1 MGEWG
6 AGQRERREEGTRSAP
21 ASAAPGLRLPSRS
34 RGPWPCA
41 PPRLSLGHRVP
52 QRSAAGES
60 LSRQPPLSGLHAPR
74 YITRDREEPA
84 AASALPQLGP
94 PRPPGAPRPRPS
106 PPPARPPARRPPSC
120 GGAAPLTWPWP
131 QPPALL
137 APPIAVHAPTPTPP
151 WVVPTSARQAGQSA
165 VPGLSS
171 SGRPVLAFPPSKSLS
186 LTQGF
191 WTAPPAIRRC
201 GRQPCCLEERRQGP
215 RQRGN

>member
-1 MGEWG
+1 MGCGAAGAPGRGDSIG
-6 AGQRERREEGTRSAP
+6 AGERSPRLAAAFAVSWTLALRPPAAVTRAP
-21 ASAAPGLRLPSRS
+21 GSAAQRR
-34 RGPWPCA
+34 W
-41 PPRLSLGHRVP
+41 RVAEP
-52 QRSAAGES
+52 
-60 LSRQPPLSGLHAPR
+60 
-74 YITRDREEPA
+74 PA
-84 AASALPQLGP
+84 AAERAPRSAIYNPRPGRAGGGIGP
-94 PRPPGAPRPRPS
+94 PPARPS
-106 PPPARPPARRPPSC
+106 PPPGRTPPPAQPPARPPARRPPSC